1 MAISKRTQDQIDRL
15 SLKQH
20 GYTGISLG
28 KVPTMENV
36 GNLIVSAGGAGA
48 DLLLETKGLIT
59 QCCCDD
65 PGGVLDKHA
74 KPSRVAYLAFDTD
87 RETANKKSSDETGS
101 VGFDSNERELVIL
114 PDSGLA
120 PLLKLASRGAQKKAH
135 PEIFDW
141 LDTEITIPNG
151 GNGAG
156 GCRQAGRAMLFLSV
170 QQIVNEI
177 DRALHNL
184 IDGAGLNALNIFLL
198 SGISGGTGSGTFL
211 DLAFLLRYRAIEIL
225 KTQNAN
231 LNFPVTIYGYLLAPD
246 VNMLNAEG
254 NPAIK
259 NNILRNGGAALQE
272 LDYFQKTLQGKR
284 FVCDYGSGFR
294 VDTEEAPFNHVH
306 LICSSG
312 GGGNIPKDRY
322 GHCKEITAEAILNF
336 VANAQNTNN
345 AKTQFSL
352 VGHYNNIE
360 NQNKLLDSQYPER
373 DHPYLACGVSS
384 WSVPTDRILKYIIT
398 EMFQGVNGLF
408 GNKPNDAEVED
419 IFELFNCAYSS
430 RIADMKQG
438 WFPPLDDYTYDELFK
453 RKSVDLEST
462 MEAILKHRKEDA
474 YRKYLRYAEEFKAS
488 IEKYFRQ
495 QFVDSKRGPVWCNCV
510 MNKGVPNCLPLTTR
524 LYNEAL
530 ATQTARTKWVDECE
544 RLGAEMRR
552 IASEPE
558 PGVLSGGMKKKRE
571 IAEEYIDVWN
581 QYAELQM
588 NIYAAGLLIT
598 GDTVQ
603 NKASFYAD
611 AQNVVIELNNRMVD
625 TTVSVLGALRAV
637 VTANNTEI
645 QVQAGWDKKNPQM
658 YNWNVKSIPRLD
670 HEIKNLVASS
680 GMSTAQLVQGF
691 LQELLNAA
699 DTWTAQNADI
709 SPFIEGYLEK
719 YAKNALNATLEG
731 LLLSKY
737 GNATTLA
744 QAVQNQ
750 LIPKLVQEATPM
762 FAGNAPIPSLFY
774 LINIPADSQGI
785 LDGAK
790 AYEKQHTKN
799 GSVTV
804 ATSAL
809 RNRISVVCVGAGIS
823 LFDYADYQNCQ
834 ALLDSLTAAQA
845 QGIHLYQSTD
855 GGENSQNWQKN
866 PLPVPI
872 PRRYYLYKGLVY
884 PNRLKEIEDMRITR
898 FHAAAQYPC
907 LKMERD
913 ENGKI
918 NCTIWRSMR
927 LKDTNFEKLTAESK
941 LKKDDVWDMK
951 ALGAALNQLNNWLT
965 NRLPAVPDSSIQSY
979 TVANDIVSLF
989 TNQQEQ
995 RIAVASIDDQPD
1007 VEMEEAWNTAEEY
1020 YLGGYEFYTT
1030 LEAEMA
1036 KYDQIRKKRD
1046 ELQAIV
1052 DEEKD
1057 VPKRCQNVVKMIA
1070 AGLLTYI
1077 DEIDHWEWKA
1087 STESGEK
1094 KLLTTVDLTEE
1105 VLSHKKVYDKL
1116 EGYRRSNNKHQKEL
1130 YDFLVRK
1137 IDDEFRQ
1144 KLNVAVR
1151 AGDSKTAGKMEQ
1163 AVQDILKQAEYN
1175 SNRIGDLSDDI
1186 KDSEIYNGETSNFCK
1201 IFVNA
1206 VKTVYTA
1213 ELKPLVQKAMER
1225 SKDVQREEPQPTLVQ
1240 HHVSKPSEGWKC
1252 PNCGTENTGKFC
1264 SECGKQQP
1272 KPSKVWTCPNCG
1284 TENTGK
1290 FCSECG
1296 EHQPKA
1302 SWKCLNC
1309 GTENTGKCC
1318 TECGAKRTE

>member
-15 SLKQH
+15 SLKEH

-87 RETANKKSSDETGS
+87 QQTANKKSSDENGS
-101 VGFDSNERELVIL
+101 VGFDPNEKELVIL

-120 PLLKLASRGAQKKAH
+120 PLLKLASREAQKKAH

-141 LDTEITIPNG
+141 IDTGITIPGG

-170 QQIVNEI
+170 QQIANEI
-177 DRALHNL
+177 DAALDKL
-184 IDGAGLNALNIFLL
+184 AAGKNLNALNIFLL

-211 DLAFLLRYRAIEIL
+211 DLAFLLRQRAET
-225 KTQNAN
+225 KFGVNAQAAQQ
-231 LNFPVTIYGYLLAPD
+231 FQITVYGYLLAPD
-246 VNMLNAEG
+246 VNKLNAEG
-254 NPAIK
+254 SVAV

-272 LDYFQKTLQGKR
+272 LDHFQKTLQGKR
-284 FVCDYGSGFR
+284 FVCDYGNDIFI
-294 VDTEEAPFNHVH
+294 DTEDAPFNHVH

-336 VANAQNTNN
+336 VANAQYTDD
-345 AKTQFSL
+345 AKAQFSL

-360 NQNKLLDSQYPER
+360 DQNKLLVSQYPER

-384 WSVPTDRILKYIIT
+384 WSVPMDRILKYIIT
-398 EMFQGVNGLF
+398 EMFQGVDGLF
-408 GNKPNDAEVED
+408 GNQPNDAEVEG

-430 RIADMKQG
+430 KIADMMQG
-438 WFPPLDDYTYDELFK
+438 WLPSLPNFTYDELFK
-453 RKSVDLEST
+453 TGVDLQFE
-462 MEAILKHRKEDA
+462 MEEMLKPRKQAA
-474 YRKYLRYAEEFKAS
+474 YKKYVGYAEEFKAS
-488 IEKYFRQ
+488 MKEYFRQ
-495 QFVDSKRGPVWCNCV
+495 QFVDSKRGPVWCNWV
-510 MNKGVPNCLPLTTR
+510 MVKGAPNCLSLTAR

-530 ATQTARTKWVDECE
+530 ATQNDRNQWVADCE
-544 RLGAEMRR
+544 DLKADMRS
-552 IASEPE
+552 IANEQEPN
-558 PGVLSGGMKKKRE
+558 LLTGGTKKKRQL
-571 IAEEYIDVWN
+571 AQEYIDVWN
-581 QYAELQM
+581 RYAELQM
-588 NIYAAGLLIT
+588 KIYAAGLLIA

-611 AQNVVIELNNRMVD
+611 AQNAINDLNKKMVETTADVLSALKTVVAAND
-625 TTVSVLGALRAV
+625 TA
-637 VTANNTEI
+637 I
-645 QVQAGWDKKNPQM
+645 QVQAGWDAQNPQM

-670 HEIKNLVASS
+670 LEIKNLVASS
-680 GMSTAQLVQGF
+680 GMSTDQLTQGF

-762 FAGNAPIPSLFY
+762 FAGNAPISSLFY

-790 AYEKQHTKN
+790 DYEKQHTKN

-823 LFDYADYQNCQ
+823 LFDYAHYQNCQ
-834 ALLDSLTAAQA
+834 ALLDNLTDAQA

-855 GGENSQNWQKN
+855 GGENSQNWQDN

-907 LKMERD
+907 LEMERD
-913 ENGKI
+913 KNGKI

-927 LKDTNFEKLTAESK
+927 LKDTAFETLIDESE
-941 LKKDDVWDMK
+941 LKNNDVWNME

-965 NRLPAVPDSSIQSY
+965 NRLPAVPNSSIQSY
-979 TVANDIVSLF
+979 TVAKDIASLF
-989 TNQQEQ
+989 TEQQKQ
-995 RIAVASIDDQPD
+995 RIAAAPTSKQPD
-1007 VEMEEAWNTAEEY
+1007 VQMEEAWKTAEEY

-1046 ELQAIV
+1046 ELQVIV

-1070 AGLLTYI
+1070 AGLLTCV
-1077 DEIDHWEWKA
+1077 DEGDHWEWKA
-1087 STESGEK
+1087 CTESGEK
-1094 KLLTTVDLTEE
+1094 LL
-1105 VLSHKKVYDKL
+1105 LSTFGLKVYDAL
-1116 EGYRRSNNKHQKEL
+1116 EKYRQSDNEYQKQM
-1130 YDFLVRK
+1130 YDNLLKKMEEEFTQK
-1137 IDDEFRQ
+1137 I
-1144 KLNVAVR
+1144 NVAAKMGDRDAAERINKSVR
-1151 AGDSKTAGKMEQ
+1151 DIREQ
-1163 AVQDILKQAEYN
+1163 AKQNHNKIAAKLQK
-1175 SNRIGDLSDDI
+1175 GI
-1186 KDSEIYNGETSNFCK
+1186 KGSGIYNKETESFFE
-1201 IFVNA
+1201 IFVEA
-1206 VKTVYTA
+1206 AQTVY
-1213 ELKPLVQKAMER
+1213 EVEVEPLVDKIMKQSR
-1225 SKDVQREEPQPTLVQ
+1225 DVQREEPQPTLVQ

-1264 SECGKQQP
+1264 SECGKQPP
-1272 KPSKVWTCPNCG
+1272 KPSKGWKCPNCG

-1296 EHQPKA
+1296 EQQPKA